1 VAKLQQIRGDLAGKG
16 LNNTQISE
24 KIDAMRQA
32 GTLPLYNYTV
42 PILTLVGCGIVAIF
56 LAFYLK
62 KASNRQNYG
71 LELPSNKK

>member
-1 VAKLQQIRGDLAGKG
+1 
-16 LNNTQISE
+16 
-24 KIDAMRQA
+24 
-32 GTLPLYNYTV
+32 V